1 MYLLFPHKNIVIVN
15 NLNLQLYDVKEVIEK
30 NKHHLCNK
38 WEKTENPD
46 GSFYL
51 SFMDYRKQRYW
62 LQNSG
67 MYDYVGA
74 KLNMGERFFSKD
86 ERFVYQGKN
95 GMPTGFTL
103 NIDEGYLSDVNI
115 LGIRDLE
122 SMSVVLVDNIC
133 D

>member
-1 MYLLFPHKNIVIVN
+1 MYLLFPRKNIVIAN

-38 WEKTENPD
+38 WEKTDNPD

-67 MYDYVGA
+67 MYDYAGV
-74 KLNMGERFFSKD
+74 KINMGEKFMIKD
-86 ERFVYQGKN
+86 DMFVYQNKHGL
-95 GMPTGFTL
+95 PSGFTL

-122 SMSVVLVDNIC
+122 SVPVMLVDSLVG
-133 D
+133 